1 MPDNPTNNMAG
12 QVSQPLAFDVKIKV
26 YHPTQGVEAIADV
39 KVNGILTIRN
49 VKVKQDDYG
58 YTATMPRTKM
68 NGTEQYKDSV
78 FFEEKSMKEAFD
90 RAVGNAYHQY
100 LIDRGII
107 EESVEEDESEE
118 DVYDE
123 DYDEEDDEEYDEEA
137 ELEETPVEDGIG
149 MGMQ

>member
-1 MPDNPTNNMAG
+1 MPENPTNHVAG
-12 QVSQPLAFDVKIKV
+12 DVCQPLNFQVEIKE
-26 YHPTQGVEAIADV
+26 YRPTQGVEAIADV
-39 KVNGILTIRN
+39 QVNGILTIRN

-78 FFEEKSMKEAFD
+78 FFAEKSMKEAFD
-90 RAVGNAYHQY
+90 LAVGNAYHQY

-107 EESVEEDESEE
+107 AAPMEEDGSEE

-123 DYDEEDDEEYDEEA
+123 DYDEEDEEEYDEEA
-137 ELEETPVEDGIG
+137 ELVEAPVEDGIA
-149 MGMQ
+149 MGM